1 MINYQLGNVNNIL
14 ILIFRH
20 MINRY
25 DGVTKRFY
33 FCFVCLFKVVLFWQL
48 LLLMPS
54 SQCLSNKCQKRQM
67 ANCLMFKMPLKD
79 QTNKQTLGQNWKQI
93 LPGELSSSLIKT
105 VSFFKVWKMK
115 ELVATLNLRRN
126 YISIKIS
133 FP

>member
-48 LLLMPS
+48 
-54 SQCLSNKCQKRQM
+54 Q
-67 ANCLMFKMPLKD
+67 
-79 QTNKQTLGQNWKQI
+79 
-93 LPGELSSSLIKT
+93 
-105 VSFFKVWKMK
+105 
-115 ELVATLNLRRN
+115 
-126 YISIKIS
+126 YYY
-133 FP
+133 